1 VLLSALRDVLQPR
14 PAGDDPLISTGG
26 AVSLNR
32 ALVSID
38 VDEFPTRATAALS
51 AERSREPDVTARLAA
66 AVAAHTGDFL
76 EDDPYHEWAAALA
89 EEIRATHIALLR
101 ALAARLHDAGDTDA
115 VVQHALCLLEQ
126 DCYDEEAHLNLVG
139 VLLHAGRLAEARRRY
154 ESYVRRM
161 TEIGMTPRPLSAM
174 TSRRQPS

>member
-38 VDEFPTRATAALS
+38 VDEFLTRATAALS
-51 AERSREPDVTARLAA
+51 AERSREPDVTARDSPPPL
-66 AVAAHTGDFL
+66 
-76 EDDPYHEWAAALA
+76 PPIP
-89 EEIRATHIALLR
+89 EISSKMTHITSGLLR
-101 ALAARLHDAGDTDA
+101 WPKRSGLPTSPYCGHWLLE
-115 VVQHALCLLEQ
+115 HALRLLEQ

-139 VLLHAGRLAEARRRY
+139 VLLHAGRLAEARRHY

-161 TEIGMTPRPLSAM
+161 TEIGIIPRPLSAM